1 MTERPN
7 HEPEDARAQERTD
20 EAKRESGRPGGGAG
34 RRDRVGESGVFPAS
48 GGTRPSGE
56 GPSPDATTRAEPGW
70 GQGERGAEGYEDA
83 GGSELTLREGEL
95 LGGLTAGPSG
105 EPTMDIHGSPPARA
119 PDAAPADARTP
130 EAQEAD
136 DETDKA

>member
-7 HEPEDARAQERTD
+7 HEPEDARARERTD
-20 EAKRESGRPGGGAG
+20 EAKRESGRPGG
-34 RRDRVGESGVFPAS
+34 
-48 GGTRPSGE
+48 
-56 GPSPDATTRAEPGW
+56 
-70 GQGERGAEGYEDA
+70 
-83 GGSELTLREGEL
+83 
-95 LGGLTAGPSG
+95 G